1 MLTRHT
7 FPAILSFMQNPGSK
21 RAYEARFEPQL
32 PLDLLIADLAASQH
46 SVVALWQL
54 VERGLSPN
62 AVRKRVAGGRLH
74 RVHEGVYAVG
84 HPRLTRKGYDMAA
97 VLACGRRSALS
108 HRSAAAHRELRQ
120 STRGLID
127 VISPRRPGRK
137 RAGIDAHTSSTLL
150 TCDIEDVD
158 AIPCTTVARTLL
170 DLAAVLPRRAVE
182 RAFDEAEFREVLDAR
197 AIEDVLGRTKGHRG
211 NATLRSILDGH
222 SLGTTRTRNDLEE
235 AFFAICRAANVP
247 QPEVN
252 VWIAIEPTGYEADF
266 LWRAQ
271 RLIAETDGGAAHMT
285 RRAFEGDRRRDQQ
298 LALAGFR
305 TIRFTYS
312 QVFDEPSS
320 VEATLLGLLRQAA

>member
-1 MLTRHT
+1 ME
-7 FPAILSFMQNPGSK
+7 NPGSK

-32 PLDLLIADLAASQH
+32 PLDLLIAELAASQH

-62 AVRKRVAGGRLH
+62 AVRKRVAAGRLH

-120 STRGLID
+120 STRGLVD

-150 TCDIEDVD
+150 AGDIEDVD
-158 AIPCTTVARTLL
+158 GIPCTSVARTLL

-197 AIEDVLGRTKGHRG
+197 AIEDVLERTKGHRG
-211 NATLRSILDGH
+211 NADASLDPRRASARDHADPQRPRGGVLR
-222 SLGTTRTRNDLEE
+222 DLP
-235 AFFAICRAANVP
+235 RRRPAA
-247 QPEVN
+247 
-252 VWIAIEPTGYEADF
+252 AGG
-266 LWRAQ
+266 Q
-271 RLIAETDGGAAHMT
+271 RLD
-285 RRAFEGDRRRDQQ
+285 RARADRLRGRLP
-298 LALAGFR
+298 LALAGAHR
-305 TIRFTYS
+305 R
-312 QVFDEPSS
+312 DRRRRRPHDP
-320 VEATLLGLLRQAA
+320 ARLRARPPARPAAHARRLPHRALHVASGVRRAAHRRGDARRAAAPADYASMSPRRIA